1 MNGRDGALPD
11 AHVYRATIDT
21 SLNSRSSPAVD
32 CFVRFSQA
40 LPER

>member
-21 SLNSRSSPAVD
+21 LFDFTMLP
-32 CFVRFSQA
+32 CCCGFSQA
-40 LPER
+40 PPER

>member
-21 SLNSRSSPAVD
+21 LFDFTMLPCHCGFSRP
-32 CFVRFSQA
+32 
-40 LPER
+40 LPEP

>member
-11 AHVYRATIDT
+11 AHVYRATIDNLFDFT
-21 SLNSRSSPAVD
+21 LLP
-32 CFVRFSQA
+32 CCCGFSQA